1 MIPKI
6 IHFVWVGDQP
16 KSDLVLK
23 CIATWKKYL
32 PDYEIVEWGNDAF
45 TKIENIYAQ
54 QAYENKK
61 WAFVSDYLRLHA
73 LKYFG
78 GFYFDTDLEITS
90 DISEFRALDFVT
102 GYELYKGKV
111 FPATALMGSVAN
123 QRIISELLSYYEGA
137 SFKLKDGLDLTP
149 NTQRISEYFERM
161 FDLQG
166 PYSGDALT
174 ELSSTEKIF
183 PYGYFCTP
191 SVQHENYAIHHFSG
205 SWVDGYVRK
214 KIFSLGPFS
223 LLKFKKK
230 TSTKD
235 DLLPLIGGEVLLSR
249 LKINTLK
256 VYGLVFSRKKE

>member
-90 DISEFRALDFVT
+90 DISEFRALDFVS
-102 GYELYKGKV
+102 K
-111 FPATALMGSVAN
+111 
-123 QRIISELLSYYEGA
+123 LL
-137 SFKLKDGLDLTP
+137 
-149 NTQRISEYFERM
+149 
-161 FDLQG
+161 
-166 PYSGDALT
+166 
-174 ELSSTEKIF
+174 
-183 PYGYFCTP
+183 
-191 SVQHENYAIHHFSG
+191 
-205 SWVDGYVRK
+205 
-214 KIFSLGPFS
+214 
-223 LLKFKKK
+223 
-230 TSTKD
+230 
-235 DLLPLIGGEVLLSR
+235 
-249 LKINTLK
+249 
-256 VYGLVFSRKKE
+256 